1 MSLLYFIS
9 CILLLSSTPPRSI
22 PEEGRSFPTIR
33 DLDRMVDKSEDYE
46 RRRLAGL
53 DSLRALLRVKSDEES
68 LYIIYSDFC
77 SIYDRY
83 QTDSALIY
91 AKKAVRMASRLK
103 DNEMNRSRMTRAL
116 TMLGKQ
122 FETAGMHNEALETL
136 GQIDRH
142 TATAE
147 EMTSAYNFYIFVYES
162 LKSQC
167 LDPDAIPQYDRQIE
181 NYKDSVLRVSPGRV
195 VTLSEKRLDTGDC
208 LGALELL
215 LPLYDTTDISSAR
228 MGSIALLAA
237 DIHFRMGLKQEAR
250 NYLIVSAISD
260 ILNGKKEYIA
270 LRRLGIELY
279 KEGDIT
285 RAYKYLSKSLKDATF
300 CNARIKIDEIVP
312 MLSIVEDAY
321 SEQKE
326 MVWNIVVLSLVVV
339 CLLVLALMVLIRRER
354 KEKQTYAEL
363 SRKLKQARELQE
375 ETTAQVR
382 EASNIKDSYITGLM
396 LECIYRIERLDNYRQ
411 DLNRMALA
419 GELRGLQKELKS
431 KAVVEQEWDSFYN
444 VFDKTFL
451 SLFPDFIRD
460 FNRLMKE
467 PGKITNCTRG
477 SLTQEL
483 RTFAL
488 VRLGINSSEK
498 IATLLRY
505 SRSTIYNYRSKAR
518 TNAVNPATFEEDLMK
533 IQSI

>member
-1 MSLLYFIS
+1 MRLLYFIS
-9 CILLLSSTPPRSI
+9 CFLLLSSTPPRSI
-22 PEEGRSFPTIR
+22 SGGERTFPTISE
-33 DLDRMVDKSEDYE
+33 LDKTVGRSDEYE
-46 RRRLAGL
+46 KQRLSGL
-53 DSLRALLRVKSDEES
+53 DSLRTLEKRGSDAETM
-68 LYIIYSDFC
+68 YNVYSGIC
-77 SIYDRY
+77 AIYDRY

-91 AKKAVRMASRLK
+91 AKKAVQMALLLP
-103 DNEMNRSRMTRAL
+103 DNEMNRSRLNRSL

-142 TATAE
+142 TASSE
-147 EMTSAYNFYIFVYES
+147 EMASAYNFYIFVYES

-181 NYKDSVLRVSPGRV
+181 NYKDSILAVAPGKVL
-195 VTLSEKRLDTGDC
+195 TLCEKRLDKGDC
-208 LGALELL
+208 TGALEIL
-215 LPLYDTTDISSAR
+215 LPLYDQTPIASAS
-228 MGSIALLAA
+228 MGSIALMAA
-237 DIHFRMGLKQEAR
+237 DIHFRMGQKQEAK
-250 NYLIVSAISD
+250 NYLIVSATSD

-279 KEGDIT
+279 REGDIT
-285 RAYKYLSKSLKDATF
+285 RAYSYLTKSLKDATF
-300 CNARIKIDEIVP
+300 CKARIKIDEIVP
-312 MLSIVEDAY
+312 VLSIVEEAY
-321 SEQKE
+321 GEQKE

-339 CLLVLALMVLIRRER
+339 CLLVLALMVLIQRER
-354 KEKQTYAEL
+354 KEKQVYAQL

-419 GELRGLQKELKS
+419 GEIRGLQKELKS